1 MAVMD
6 GLDKIVQEVI
16 SCKKCGLY
24 KNRLNPVVGEG
35 SLEAKI
41 MFVGEAPGANEDKT
55 GVPFCGAAGGILDGL
70 LGKVNIDRKD
80 IYITNIL
87 KCRPPGNR
95 NPAKEEI
102 KMCTP
107 YLDRQIEI
115 IRPKVICCLGNF
127 ATFYIMEKFGLKDKV
142 KGISKIHGSIF
153 DYQSI
158 FASMKIMP
166 LYHPAVVTYNVNMK
180 PVLEKDFIKLRM
192 FL

>member
-1 MAVMD
+1 MD
-6 GLDKIVQEVI
+6 SLDKIKGEVAG
-16 SCKKCGLY
+16 CKKCGLY
-24 KNRLNPVVGEG
+24 KTRKLPVAGEG
-35 SLEAKI
+35 CKDSDI
-41 MFVGEAPGANEDKT
+41 IFVGEAPGANEDRT
-55 GVPFCGAAGGILDGL
+55 GVPFCGAAGEVLDEL
-70 LGKVNIDRKD
+70 LDKANIKRED

-102 KMCTP
+102 KVCTP

-127 ATFYIMEKFGLKDKV
+127 AASYIMEKFGLKDKI

-158 FASMKIMP
+158 FVSMKIMP
-166 LYHPAVVTYNVNMK
+166 LYHPAAATYNVNMK
-180 PVLEKDFIKLRM
+180 PVLEKDFIKLRA